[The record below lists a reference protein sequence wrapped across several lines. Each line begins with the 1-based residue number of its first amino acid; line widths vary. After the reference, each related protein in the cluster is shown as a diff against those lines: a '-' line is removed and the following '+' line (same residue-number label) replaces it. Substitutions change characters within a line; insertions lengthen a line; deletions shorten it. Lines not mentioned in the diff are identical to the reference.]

1 MYITLTQH
9 FKGKTPIDIG
19 GFVISSRG
27 PVLVSDDLGKRIL
40 PKNFP
45 FVVPCDKDGKYLVS
59 VPAMKV
65 APPPP
70 EKVIEPIASLLGD
83 EPEEKNIEEDE
94 QPVIETVDSGKKKG
108 KK

>member
-1 MYITLTQH
+1 MYITLTGH

-70 EKVIEPIASLLGD
+70 EKVIEPIADLQADSVEEVSD
-83 EPEEKNIEEDE
+83 EEEK
-94 QPVIETVDSGKKKG
+94 QPVFEPVVTGKRKG
-108 KK
+108 K